1 MFLSTYIKIAILLC
15 ISLGSAY
22 ITHEIDYSSIEIK
35 KDLKNN
41 SLYLTV
47 KDRYDTIK
55 IEILPNKNIYMGDKI
70 YQYTTCSD
78 IMKIFR
84 EG

>member
-1 MFLSTYIKIAILLC
+1 MESNKI
-15 ISLGSAY
+15 ISDICS
-22 ITHEIDYSSIEIK
+22 IIRRDMCFDYSSIEIK